1 MESRFV
7 KQGDTLSR
15 DISLR
20 YKKTNVVVDLTGCE
34 AYSQLRTKPGE
45 ELKLEGVT
53 SINTETGTISV
64 VYSAEQM
71 ETLAPGD
78 YGFDVRL
85 ELDGERKTVY
95 TERFTLAKPYT
106 ELGDSEEDDSEGEGG
121 E

>member
-1 MESRFV
+1 MESRVV

-20 YKKTNVVVDLTGCE
+20 YKKTNAVVDLTGCT

-64 VYSAEQM
+64 AYSADQM
-71 ETLAPGD
+71 ETLDPGD

-85 ELDGERKTVY
+85 ELDNERKTVY
-95 TERFTLAKPYT
+95 TERFTLVKPYT
-106 ELGDSEEDDSEGEGG
+106 ELSDEGG